1 MARREQAEV
10 VVQTR
15 RKRVPREVF
24 GMPGTGNY
32 LAGDPPPPERVPGDP
47 ATLERSR
54 TAKSRADRLRA
65 APRGL
70 GRKKRRA

>member
-1 MARREQAEV
+1 MARREQAEAF
-10 VVQTR
+10 VQTR
-15 RKRVPREVF
+15 RKRVKGEIF

-32 LAGDPPPPERVPGDP
+32 LAGDPEPPARVPGDP

-54 TAKSRADRLRA
+54 TAKSRAERLRA

-70 GRKKRRA
+70 GRKRRR